1 MVDRFRIFATADIGS
16 QALDLLRRHGYA
28 LEVYEHPGAP
38 PAEVLLS
45 KLREGV
51 DGLITTLRDRVDE
64 AVFAAGAPRLKVVA
78 QDAVGVD
85 NIDRAA
91 ANRHGVPFT
100 HTPDVLTEAT
110 AEFAFFMMGAVA
122 RKLWPSEQLVRQQQ
136 WGAWHPSLPFL
147 GDEVTGK
154 TVSVIG
160 TGRIGR
166 AFIRKCV
173 GMDMEIRCYSGRGED
188 EVLRAAVQ
196 REMDLRFELGYR
208 ATRATL
214 AFGDLRTV
222 LSEADFISLHVPL
235 LRPGQ
240 SPHPT
245 QHLINDTT
253 LGWCKSTAYLINTA
267 RGPVV
272 DEAALVRALRAG
284 HLAGAALDVFE
295 TEPLP
300 ADSPLRDADLADR
313 LRLFHH
319 FASGSRTTRLSPD
332 PERGMAGRCV
342 QGLRDVLEGNYGGD
356 PARMPFVVNKEVR
369 SVSFGGG
376 R

>member
-1 MVDRFRIFATADIGS
+1 MAEPLRIFATADIGP
-16 QALDLLRRHGYA
+16 QALELLRQRGYE
-28 LEVYEHPGAP
+28 LEIYPHSDAP
-38 PAEVLLS
+38 PPEVLLA
-45 KLREGV
+45 KLRAGV
-51 DGLITTLRDRVDE
+51 DGLITTLRDRVDQ

-122 RKLWPSEQLVRQQQ
+122 RKLWPSEQLVREQQ
-136 WGAWHPSLPFL
+136 WGAWHPWLPFL

-154 TVSVIG
+154 TVAVVG
-160 TGRIGR
+160 TGRIGQ

-173 GMDMEIRCYSGRGED
+173 GMDMEIRCFSPRGENAA
-188 EVLRAAVQ
+188 LRLAVQ

-214 AFGDLRTV
+214 SFGDLRSV
-222 LSEADFISLHVPL
+222 LGAADFISLHVPL

-240 SPHPT
+240 SPQPT
-245 QHLINDTT
+245 EHLMNDTT
-253 LGWCKSTAYLINTA
+253 LGWCRPTAYLINTA
-267 RGPVV
+267 RGAVV
-272 DEAALVRALRAG
+272 DEAALVRALRARR
-284 HLAGAALDVFE
+284 LAGAALDVFE
-295 TEPLP
+295 REPLP
-300 ADSPLRDADLADR
+300 ADSPLRAADLADR
-313 LRLFHH
+313 VRLFHH
-319 FASGSRTTRLSPD
+319 FASGGRTTRLSPD
-332 PERGMAGRCV
+332 PARGMAGRCV

-356 PARMPFVVNKEVR
+356 PARMPFVVNKEVGKP
-369 SVSFGGG
+369 GGG
-376 R
+376 RQ